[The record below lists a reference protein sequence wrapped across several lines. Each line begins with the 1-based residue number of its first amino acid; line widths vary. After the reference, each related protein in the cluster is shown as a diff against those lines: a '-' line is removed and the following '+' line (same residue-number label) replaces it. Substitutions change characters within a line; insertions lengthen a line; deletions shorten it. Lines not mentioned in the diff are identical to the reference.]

1 MDLNIDKLGAS
12 LKDLITGRLRGFLNA
27 NADKKEFIEE
37 RTKRLA
43 ELTIE
48 MAKATTDAERESLRN
63 LMDTVADTIES
74 ELTAVAVLV
83 SAEFR
88 ASATAV
94 LQTVLEYAQKALPII
109 LAAAGV

>member
-1 MDLNIDKLGAS
+1 VDLNIDKLGAS

-48 MAKATTDAERESLRN
+48 IAKASTDPERESLRN

-88 ASATAV
+88 ASVTAT
-94 LQTVLEYAQKALPII
+94 LQTVLEYAQKSLPII